1 MYEFKERN
9 SAVRDNLFNSRI
21 SRTEGSIF
29 SLNFDVSRLKS
40 KDDLMDGRIT
50 KLERKF
56 NYLMDVFI
64 SLVILLIIIGLL
76 ILNMEK

>member
-21 SRTEGSIF
+21 SRTDGSIF
-29 SLNFDVSRLKS
+29 SLNLDVSRLKS
-40 KDDLMDGRIT
+40 KDDLMNGRID
-50 KLERKF
+50 KLEKKL
-56 NYLMDVFI
+56 NYLMDALI
-64 SLVILLIIIGLL
+64 SLVILLICIGLL